1 MVKCPYINIMELPTL
16 PCGRK
21 PIRLK
26 NIQSLNIMK
35 LNEAFKDD
43 LPFSSASQ
51 ITSMSSP
58 SGDVYEYLP
67 RATYK
72 FNDNM
77 RFTNF
82 WFQ

>member
-1 MVKCPYINIMELPTL
+1 MLRNFRNIHTL
-16 PCGRK
+16 WSETYK
-21 PIRLK
+21 VK

-51 ITSMSSP
+51 TTSMSSP

-67 RATYK
+67 RATYG
-72 FNDNM
+72 FNGE
-77 RFTNF
+77 
-82 WFQ
+82 